1 MKTSDS
7 RLVRT
12 LQTLAVPLI
21 LVAAYLVGTLVW
33 PSPFFPPVSKIAD
46 SFADTW
52 LGPGFTQN
60 VVPSLSNLSIGY
72 VLGLVVGIALGG
84 LLGRVL
90 PLNQMF
96 SPVLGF
102 LLTIPPIAILPV
114 FLFIF
119 GIGPQ
124 FQIAAIVYGTMTY
137 MLLATAAAVQAVES
151 TLEDVGRVFRID
163 PLRRVFLM
171 IYPAALPRIIAA
183 ARVSLAS
190 ALLIMVVSEMI
201 GTSRGIG
208 AITLT
213 AQQGFNYPQMWS
225 GMILVA
231 ILGVAFSYVFILI
244 EKLVGGAIGTRI
256 SMEGA

>member
-1 MKTSDS
+1 MNANSWI
-7 RLVRT
+7 VRT
-12 LQTLAVPLI
+12 LQTLALPVI
-21 LVAAYLVGTLVW
+21 LVGVYLLGTLIW
-33 PSPFFPPVSKIAD
+33 PSPFFPPVEKIMN
-46 SFADTW
+46 SFAETW
-52 LGPGFTQN
+52 LGRGFELN
-60 VVPSLSNLSIGY
+60 VLPSLSNLSIGY
-72 VLGLVVGIALGG
+72 ILGLIVGVALGG

-137 MLLATAAAVQAVES
+137 MLLATAAAVRAIES
-151 TLEDVGRVFRID
+151 TLEDVGQVFRID

-201 GTSRGIG
+201 GTARGIG

-231 ILGVAFSYVFILI
+231 ILGVAFSYVFVLI
-244 EKLVGGAIGTRI
+244 EKLVGSAMGARI